1 MAVPAGSSAQ
11 FSAEQR
17 EDQRRDIVVMFEKAA
32 RLFEEAGHK
41 TGQLLSLEHALKN
54 QDINCMPKEELDK
67 KLD

>member
-54 QDINCMPKEELDK
+54 
-67 KLD
+67 